1 MVGHRLAWSLCA
13 LLLGTVAAN
22 FSSINASFLDLHG
35 KINNFT
41 VWNGS
46 LHWCVETHCYQ
57 PKSLLVDFNSSLEGC
72 KYRLTGSLV
81 ESTTSKPSVTKLDL
95 TSLKLP
101 AHIGPLVFRD
111 GLVAQPVNPI
121 GHAGHPVPHMVVR
134 RLEAPELVAKFDGP
148 LQRLQLRSLSQL
160 AKEAHMATAGTAL
173 DELVA
178 DAETPDV
185 MVGEDEGLS
194 FPVPLQADGNVVIA
208 LNWTNA
214 TEPCVAV
221 VARPEDCNTC
231 SFGLD
236 SCRAKSHLH
245 GPDQETLLM
254 YELPRQ
260 PFMLTNDLNER
271 HEHSV
276 CIRELQNGTVPVFRL
291 LGRISY
297 YRKPQVSFI
306 KNILIIGVRTFINPG
321 WNQEI
326 VLQCTNCSAASQVV
340 VQPITYDSRCR
351 SVTQQMMAA
360 LAVANRHQEM
370 PSSVDTSELRNSQME
385 EAAQHGTMA
394 GINCPVPSSS
404 PCAGYADGAFAVGF
418 RKSTDYDDQ
427 YATFLLESSRRLSG
441 HEKQIFFHHRSAICL
456 YPGGPAAHGW
466 LVGFAVVHMNVLD
479 MQAFIGFVCF
489 FGVALPLICLVTALL
504 HYNKYERCKHHVRQ
518 LRLEYQREQ
527 LERELAAGEEEVE
540 TGLPRQRSG
549 SLSGNLSGNLSASS
563 RDAGPVATPSR
574 AAPETNYQVLSG
586 EPRPSTSSA
595 FLRPS

>member
-1 MVGHRLAWSLCA
+1 MACHRWSVA
-13 LLLGTVAAN
+13 LLLTTSAAN
-22 FSSINASFLDLHG
+22 FSSTASFQDLHG
-35 KINNFT
+35 KTSNLT
-41 VWNGS
+41 LQNGS
-46 LHWCVETHCYQ
+46 LQWCVETQCYE
-57 PKSLLVDFNSSLEGC
+57 PKSLLVNFNSSLEGC
-72 KYRLTGSLV
+72 KYSLTGSLA
-81 ESTTSKPSVTKLDL
+81 ESTTSRPSVTKLDL
-95 TSLKLP
+95 SSLKLP

-111 GLVAQPVNPI
+111 GLVAQPVHHIGNPI
-121 GHAGHPVPHMVVR
+121 GNAMELKLR
-134 RLEAPELVAKFDGP
+134 RLETEVPELAAKFVGP
-148 LQRLQLRSLSQL
+148 LQRLQLRNLTRIVQ
-160 AKEAHMATAGTAL
+160 EAHLAIAGNAM
-173 DELVA
+173 DELEA
-178 DAETPDV
+178 DTTIEPIL
-185 MVGEDEGLS
+185 GPDEGLS
-194 FPVPLQADGNVVIA
+194 FPVPLQSDGTVAIV

-221 VARPEDCNTC
+221 VARPEDCNVC

-245 GPDQETLLM
+245 GPDKESLLL
-254 YELPRQ
+254 YQLPRQ
-260 PFMLTNDLNER
+260 PFMLTDDLSER

-276 CIRELQNGTVPVFRL
+276 CIRELQNGSAPVLRL

-306 KNILIIGVRTFINPG
+306 KRILIIGVRTFINPG
-321 WNQEI
+321 WHEEI
-326 VLQCTNCSAASQVV
+326 RLQCTNCSAASQVV
-340 VQPITYDSRCR
+340 IQPITYDSRCR

-360 LAVANRHQEM
+360 LAVANRHEEM
-370 PSSVDTSELRNSQME
+370 PSSVDTSDLRNSQME

-404 PCAGYADGAFAVGF
+404 PCAGYADGAFAVAV
-418 RKSTDYDDQ
+418 RKTTDYDGDTH
-427 YATFLLESSRRLSG
+427 ATFELHSSRRLTG
-441 HEKQIFFHHRSAICL
+441 QEKQIFFHHRSAICL

-540 TGLPRQRSG
+540 VGLPRQRSG
-549 SLSGNLSGNLSASS
+549 NLPASSS
-563 RDAGPVATPSR
+563 RDAGPAQAMQTPTR
-574 AAPETNYQVLSG
+574 VTPETNYQVLSG
-586 EPRPSTSSA
+586 EPVSSTSSA

>member
-95 TSLKLP
+95 TSLKP

-134 RLEAPELVAKFDGP
+134 RLEEWLLRREGAVWGNIEAPELVAKFDGP

-360 LAVANRHQEM
+360 LAVANRHQEDRHRSRASARPQM

-418 RKSTDYDDQ
+418 RKERCCIPVLDGFGTIGQWMCWEYVQNFRALNSPESTDYDDQ

-441 HEKQIFFHHRSAICL
+441 HEKQIFFHHRSKL
-456 YPGGPAAHGW
+456 GVQ
-466 LVGFAVVHMNVLD
+466 VGVVLLL
-479 MQAFIGFVCF
+479 ASKRAWTLL
-489 FGVALPLICLVTALL
+489 GVILIS
-504 HYNKYERCKHHVRQ
+504 
-518 LRLEYQREQ
+518 
-527 LERELAAGEEEVE
+527 
-540 TGLPRQRSG
+540 GLGSKSG
-549 SLSGNLSGNLSASS
+549 
-563 RDAGPVATPSR
+563 
-574 AAPETNYQVLSG
+574 
-586 EPRPSTSSA
+586 
-595 FLRPS
+595 